1 MLSSLSDM
9 SRAGS
14 LVFLNLVCIWSFS
27 DCLLTLFWDRIWGLS
42 LRTCVLGAAGHFP
55 DSRADISLLS
65 NWACAAVSVWSGVN
79 KNYALAC
86 PFVTLVKWP
95 EANVWEQVVLYW
107 CKISASYIILSVK
120 EELLS
125 VPGCGHTHT
134 PVKTVLLKMQILLAL
149 EPLKGWVNDTCL
161 GVNKEHCNSRL
172 VSDLDI
178 THFYNDSKISSL
190 KGTHFWIFFF
200 LIYCTK
206 HVCTSKDWAFIPN
219 SIQVHVQSWLM
230 SYYLSVISICLPK
243 PFFFFSTGKV

>member
-1 MLSSLSDM
+1 M
-9 SRAGS
+9 
-14 LVFLNLVCIWSFS
+14 
-27 DCLLTLFWDRIWGLS
+27 
-42 LRTCVLGAAGHFP
+42 
-55 DSRADISLLS
+55 
-65 NWACAAVSVWSGVN
+65 
-79 KNYALAC
+79 
-86 PFVTLVKWP
+86 
-95 EANVWEQVVLYW
+95 LYW

-200 LIYCTK
+200 FNLLYQACLYFKRLGFHSQQYTSACAILA
-206 HVCTSKDWAFIPN
+206 HVLLPFCHQYMPSKT
-219 SIQVHVQSWLM
+219 L
-230 SYYLSVISICLPK
+230 
-243 PFFFFSTGKV
+243 FFLFNWKSLTLVSTLLWNFWSKLWIHLW

>member
-1 MLSSLSDM
+1 M
-9 SRAGS
+9 
-14 LVFLNLVCIWSFS
+14 
-27 DCLLTLFWDRIWGLS
+27 
-42 LRTCVLGAAGHFP
+42 
-55 DSRADISLLS
+55 
-65 NWACAAVSVWSGVN
+65 
-79 KNYALAC
+79 
-86 PFVTLVKWP
+86 
-95 EANVWEQVVLYW
+95 LYW

-200 LIYCTK
+200 FLFTVPSMFVLQKIGLSFPTVYKCMCNLGSCLITFLSSVY
-206 HVCTSKDWAFIPN
+206 AFQN
-219 SIQVHVQSWLM
+219 
-230 SYYLSVISICLPK
+230 
-243 PFFFFSTGKV
+243 PFFSFQLEKFNTCVNSVMELLKQTLNPFMVNAKEMSFHVNVSCKYFRNAVIWMSLNDCNANS